1 MSCPFMHTHI
11 PTFHVCVRVCV
22 RTCVRGFVFVNNSGL
37 LPVTLAFL
45 DPIPSENTVK
55 TFMGM
60 YACIRPCA
68 CACVRVFT
76 RRARKYVHVH
86 DEIILLWRLSTPV
99 LLCVRHIIAYRTLDR
114 KCIYLQISISIVMSL
129 FRKQSTQTCT
139 NGFSNIG
146 QFCKIVTLLMNE

>member
-1 MSCPFMHTHI
+1 MRKFLAMSCPFMHTHI
-11 PTFHVCVRVCV
+11 LIFHVCVRVCV

-37 LPVTLAFL
+37 LPVTLAFW

-60 YACIRPCA
+60 CLLG
-68 CACVRVFT
+68 
-76 RRARKYVHVH
+76 ARKYVHVH
-86 DEIILLWRLSTPV
+86 DEIILWRLSTPV

-114 KCIYLQISISIVMSL
+114 KCISLQISISIVMSF

-146 QFCKIVTLLMNE
+146 EFCRIVTLLMSE